1 MEWFDK
7 LNGKIPKI
15 PVRLR
20 TSSRRKR
27 VVLNILTLDLN
38 GTTGIMGKTKLKK
51 RNAPK
56 RNGKMQALPFN
67 TDRGQHILKNPGIIN
82 SIIEKSSIKTTD
94 TVFEVGSGTG
104 NLTIALME
112 RAKKVI
118 ACEIDRRMVAELKK
132 RVIGT
137 SHQQKL
143 EVRQEDVTKM
153 EWPFFDV
160 CVANLPYQISSLFIF
175 RLLLQR
181 PLPRYA
187 VLMFQKEFADR
198 LLAKP
203 GSKLYCRLSVEHLM
217 KVKRTEFRPPPKVDS
232 AVVRIAPKNPP
243 PHINFQEWD
252 NLLRIIFLRKNKTLL
267 SLFKNNQVCDS
278 LEKSYK
284 ALCSITNEETEI
296 QFSMKEKVEHIITKS
311 GFASKRARQMDTE
324 DFLALLLIFNKENI
338 HFV

>member
-1 MEWFDK
+1 
-7 LNGKIPKI
+7 
-15 PVRLR
+15 
-20 TSSRRKR
+20 
-27 VVLNILTLDLN
+27 
-38 GTTGIMGKTKLKK
+38 MGKVKLKK
-51 RNAPK
+51 KNTPK
-56 RNGKMQALPFN
+56 TNNSMQALPFN
-67 TDRGQHILKNPGIIN
+67 TGRGQHILKNPGVVNAIV
-82 SIIEKSSIKTTD
+82 EKSAIKATD

-104 NLTIALME
+104 NLTVVLME
-112 RAKKVI
+112 KAKKVI
-118 ACEIDRRMVAELKK
+118 ACEIDRRMIAELKK

-143 EVRQEDVTKM
+143 EMKQGDVIKM

-160 CVANLPYQISSLFIF
+160 CIANLPYQISSPFVF
-175 RLLLQR
+175 RMLLQR

-203 GSKLYCRLSVEHLM
+203 GSKLYCRLSVNVQFLAQVEHLM

-232 AVVRIAPKNPP
+232 AVVRIAPRNPP
-243 PHINFQEWD
+243 PQINFQEWD
-252 NLLRIIFLRKNKTLL
+252 NLLRIVFLRKNKTLL

-278 LEKSYK
+278 LEKSYR
-284 ALCSITNEETEI
+284 ALYSIKNKEVES
-296 QFSMKEKVEHIITKS
+296 QFNIRDKVEHIITGS

-324 DFLALLLIFNKENI
+324 DFLSLLLAFNKEDI

>member
-1 MEWFDK
+1 M
-7 LNGKIPKI
+7 GKI
-15 PVRLR
+15 
-20 TSSRRKR
+20 
-27 VVLNILTLDLN
+27 
-38 GTTGIMGKTKLKK
+38 KLKK
-51 RNAPK
+51 KDAPK
-56 RNGKMQALPFN
+56 RTNIMQALPFN
-67 TDRGQHILKNPGIIN
+67 TDRGQHILKNPGIVN
-82 SIIEKSSIKTTD
+82 AIIEKSSIKATD
-94 TVFEVGSGTG
+94 IIFEVGSGTG

-118 ACEIDRRMVAELKK
+118 ACEIDRRMIAELKK

-143 EVRQEDVTKM
+143 EVKQGDVIKI

-160 CVANLPYQISSLFIF
+160 CIANLPYQISSPFVF
-175 RLLLQR
+175 KLLLQR

-203 GSKLYCRLSVEHLM
+203 GDKLYCRLSVNVQFLAQISISFVEHLM

-232 AVVRIAPKNPP
+232 AVVRIAPRNPP
-243 PHINFQEWD
+243 PQINFQEWD
-252 NLLRIIFLRKNKTLL
+252 NLLRIVFLRKNKTLL

-284 ALCSITNEETEI
+284 VLCSIKNKEI
-296 QFSMKEKVEHIITKS
+296 QSQFNMKEKVEDIIAKS
-311 GFASKRARQMDTE
+311 GFASKRARQMDIE
-324 DFLALLLIFNKENI
+324 DFLSLLLVFNKEDV
-338 HFV
+338 HFI